1 MIGERI
7 SEVKYIPL
15 YSIFLLFVT
24 ICGNFLSEILPCR
37 FQKMIK
43 TSMLIRYLF
52 VFLTLF
58 FLIVSISNSNIFKNF
73 IQTIVIFIW
82 FCFLIRNSYPFFIIN
97 LFLLFFIYLLSIKE
111 LGLINEGK
119 NIKIIEIVNNILITI
134 CFFLTIIGF
143 FLNLWKRK
151 IQFKNKFNLRRFF
164 FGDSYCN

>member
-1 MIGERI
+1 MVLDRI
-7 SEVKYIPL
+7 SDIKYIPL

-37 FQKMIK
+37 FQKMIQ

-58 FLIVSISNSNIFKNF
+58 FLVLSISDSDILKNF
-73 IQTIVIFIW
+73 IQTIIIFIW
-82 FCFLIRNSYPFFIIN
+82 FCFLIRNSYPFFILN

-119 NIKIIEIVNNILITI
+119 NIKKIEMVNNILIII
-134 CFFLTIIGF
+134 CFFLTILGF

-151 IQFKNKFNLRRFF
+151 KQFKHKFNFKRFF
-164 FGDSYCN
+164 FGNSYCN